1 MYSTK
6 LGNWGLV
13 DKYYYENINQNVLL
27 QILGVGPDSSQQ
39 EITSTW
45 RRLSREHHPDK
56 VKEESLRRAAQEKFM
71 EIQQAY
77 EILSNSKHRRNRRN
91 KKDNSEPSKHDEM

>member
-1 MYSTK
+1 MRGE
-6 LGNWGLV
+6 L
-13 DKYYYENINQNVLL
+13 INAVYLL
-27 QILGVGPDSSQQ
+27 QVLGLGPEATQQ

-56 VKEESLRRAAQEKFM
+56 VKDENGRRAAQERFM

-91 KKDNSEPSKHDEM
+91 KKDNSE

>member
-1 MYSTK
+1 MK
-6 LGNWGLV
+6 ILQVLGLSP
-13 DKYYYENINQNVLL
+13 EAT
-27 QILGVGPDSSQQ
+27 QQ

-56 VKEESLRRAAQEKFM
+56 VKDDNLRREAQERFM

-77 EILSNSKHRRNRRN
+77 EILSNSKHRRHRRN
-91 KKDNSEPSKHDEM
+91 KKDNTEPTAGTV